1 MRTTTVSHVSLPRVR
16 SNISASFVKTPTPDF
31 NVQKQKTH
39 PLNLVVNPQNP
50 IIISK
55 NPNLP
60 SPVNPCRL
68 HYYLDGYDPHL
79 KQYLIDGFSQ
89 GFKLGC
95 VTSPE
100 KRLCKNHSSIQKNFD
115 LVQEKLKVELHLG
128 RIEGPFKDLLFP
140 DLVCTPLGLIS
151 KSTPGKFRFIHDLLF
166 PASDSVNSH
175 IPDEEA
181 KVQYDT
187 IYSVIEL
194 VKKFGQGC
202 LMAKT
207 DLEDAFRVI
216 PIHPSCFKL
225 LGFSWNDEFYFDRC
239 LPMGA
244 RSSCRI
250 FETFSCALQWIMCNK
265 SHTQGMSHMIDDFF
279 FFGKQGS
286 QSCVQDLSQFIS
298 LCSDI
303 GVPIKHEKT
312 VLPSTVITIYGIEI
326 DSVAM
331 ECRLPKEKVEKI
343 REKLQ
348 YFVKKKKGDLN
359 RTEIIIRVI
368 EFCHICYLPWKSF
381 FETLN

>member
-1 MRTTTVSHVSLPRVR
+1 MIP
-16 SNISASFVKTPTPDF
+16 
-31 NVQKQKTH
+31 
-39 PLNLVVNPQNP
+39 
-50 IIISK
+50 
-55 NPNLP
+55 
-60 SPVNPCRL
+60 
-68 HYYLDGYDPHL
+68 
-79 KQYLIDGFSQ
+79 
-89 GFKLGC
+89 
-95 VTSPE
+95 
-100 KRLCKNHSSIQKNFD
+100 
-115 LVQEKLKVELHLG
+115 
-128 RIEGPFKDLLFP
+128 
-140 DLVCTPLGLIS
+140 
-151 KSTPGKFRFIHDLLF
+151 KSTPGKFRLIHDLSF
-166 PASDSVNSH
+166 SASDSVNSH
-175 IPDEEA
+175 TPDEEA

-225 LGFSWNDEFYFDRC
+225 LGFSCNDEFYFDRC

-331 ECRLPKEKVEKI
+331 K
-343 REKLQ
+343 
-348 YFVKKKKGDLN
+348 
-359 RTEIIIRVI
+359 
-368 EFCHICYLPWKSF
+368 
-381 FETLN
+381 